1 MIRDR
6 HGKLFTGTAEE
17 LHRHNEKLRKRDERA
32 AKKLKG
38 EQEIKLPLP
47 AGTAAALADVMQ
59 RAGFDDPRDFIAF
72 QIHRLASLDG
82 PEFQQQTTRTV
93 RVGNLDKYI
102 DQIAGF
108 VPPECD
114 E

>member
-6 HGKLFTGTAEE
+6 HGKPFTGTAGE

-82 PEFQQQTTRTV
+82 PEFEAQAKRTV
-93 RVGNLDKYI
+93 RVTGLGKYLE
-102 DQIAGF
+102 QIAGY